1 MKIPQFEKPPTVAVY
16 QKRTSGKYYMLVTE
30 KDVDTVNNA
39 AARKPLIEHKYS
51 IIELGVGQSFID
63 IWCKRYKINNF
74 EIK

>member
-1 MKIPQFEKPPTVAVY
+1 MKIPQFEKQPTVAVY
-16 QKRTSGKYYMLVTE
+16 QKRKSGKYYMLVTE

-51 IIELGVGQSFID
+51 IIELGIGQSFID
-63 IWCKRYKINNF
+63 TWCKKYKINNF